1 VIAVTGG
8 GAQDDCATIV
18 GRRKG
23 NLSKLIP
30 RRNGANRFS
39 VLLLSIFI
47 QITFSVQHTV
57 SCNGSNRLYS
67 TTCVRGRALG
77 AWSPRELTAW

>member
-1 VIAVTGG
+1 VIAIIGG
-8 GAQDDCATIV
+8 GAQGGCATIA

-30 RRNGANRFS
+30 RRNRANRFS
-39 VLLLSIFI
+39 VLLLPMFI
-47 QITFSVQHTV
+47 HITFSEQHTV
-57 SCNGSNRLYS
+57 GCNGSNRLYS